1 MTSIGAPELIQV
13 GVEHVERSVIDEVEG
28 RDTHRQPPH
37 RRAARTAST
46 RPRPVSMPP
55 VANAEPS
62 KMTTSPDQASYD
74 QEHRPQG
81 HSSSRRGAS
90 RTTVKVIGNYSLG
103 KTLGA
108 GSMGK
113 VKLAYHNQTG
123 EKVCRRRVYIPPFGA
138 HKISS

>member
-1 MTSIGAPELIQV
+1 MASIGSPELLQV
-13 GVEHVERSVIDEVEG
+13 GVEHVERSVIDGVAEE
-28 RDTHRQPPH
+28 DTHRQPPH
-37 RRAARTAST
+37 RRAVRTTST

-55 VANAEPS
+55 ITNAES
-62 KMTTSPDQASYD
+62 LAMTTSPDQASHD

-90 RTTVKVIGNYSLG
+90 RTTVKVIGSYSLG

-123 EKVCRRRVYIPPFGA
+123 EKVCLSTGVYSPPRCL
-138 HKISS
+138 